1 MTRRLWLLSLFSIA
15 AIILTST
22 HDGGAQWGPR
32 FFLVATPGLLLLA
45 ASAAANATGAGV
57 ARRMRVALVIVVFL
71 AGLWTTQAAY
81 RELRG
86 SKRSYSTVVA
96 ALDATT
102 SPGDYIIFNV
112 WWFDQIVASLGD
124 SRTFLY
130 APNPSAAGDIL
141 RELAHANISR
151 ATLAWTRE
159 REGEPLDGA
168 VVDTCFRIDHLQ
180 SCRARADVCPRDV
193 RVALTRRTTLY
204 QPTRTSRYRTNAV
217 RRIRR
222 PSCCVLV
229 GMPAARRDRPIS
241 SAALRCSRT
250 SP

>member
-1 MTRRLWLLSLFSIA
+1 M
-15 AIILTST
+15 
-22 HDGGAQWGPR
+22 
-32 FFLVATPGLLLLA
+32 
-45 ASAAANATGAGV
+45 
-57 ARRMRVALVIVVFL
+57 IVVFL
-71 AGLWTTQAAY
+71 AGLWTTRAAY

-86 SKRSYSTVVA
+86 TKRYYSAVVA

-130 APNPSAAGDIL
+130 ASNPSAAGDIL

-168 VVDTCFRIDHLQ
+168 VVDTCFLIDQTSNLAE
-180 SCRARADVCPRDV
+180 RELTFARATC
-193 RVALTRRTTLY
+193 A
-204 QPTRTSRYRTNAV
+204 SR
-217 RRIRR
+217 
-222 PSCCVLV
+222 
-229 GMPAARRDRPIS
+229 
-241 SAALRCSRT
+241 
-250 SP
+250 